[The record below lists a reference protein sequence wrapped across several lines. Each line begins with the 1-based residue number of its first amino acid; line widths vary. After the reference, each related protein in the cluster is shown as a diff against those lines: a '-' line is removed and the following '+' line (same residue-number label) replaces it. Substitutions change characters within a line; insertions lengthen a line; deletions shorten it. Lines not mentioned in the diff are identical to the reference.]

1 MEWWSEQ
8 ESDEVGN
15 VALVASRW
23 WGGCGG
29 MVSGMAMVGS
39 GKMWKK
45 KRFVRERR
53 HDTTETLFVIDDVL
67 NNSLTVL
74 PSTWGEVPDCC
85 NNINAE
91 ETHIE
96 YFFHIPRVFCSSYNN
111 I

>member
-29 MVSGMAMVGS
+29 MVTGTAMVGS
-39 GKMWKK
+39 GKNEKI
-45 KRFVRERR
+45 RCEIEENE
-53 HDTTETLFVIDDVL
+53 DTILLRLFLSLIIDDVL

-74 PSTWGEVPDCC
+74 PSTWGEVPDCS

-96 YFFHIPRVFCSSYNN
+96 YFFHIPRVFCSL
-111 I
+111 

>member
-23 WGGCGG
+23 WGWCGG

-39 GKMWKK
+39 GKNGKI
-45 KRFVRERR
+45 VRENE
-53 HDTTETLFVIDDVL
+53 DTILLRLFIDDVL

-74 PSTWGEVPDCC
+74 PSTWGEVPDCS
-85 NNINAE
+85 NNITE

-96 YFFHIPRVFCSSYNN
+96 YFFHIPRVFCSL
-111 I
+111 